1 MALGLLVEVIFSIG
15 KSRFMLVHA
24 CQVDAAQA
32 PGTLCPSRATQHT
45 PSMLARRSGPLG
57 HLDLDESE
65 GAPPVS
71 EQVVSALMVNAG
83 RVLDLF
89 RSWDIDEDGTII
101 RAEFHRAMVEL
112 GLEVPGSAIDE
123 IFSAWDNDN
132 SGSITHAE
140 LTSILRAASTAK
152 KNIVSLRRILAKQR
166 LKIVQAFR
174 DWDTDNSGEIDAD
187 EFTRALESVG
197 LDLSKAQNY
206 ALFNSIDRD
215 SSGQISFQELHKV
228 LHVDSI
234 KEEENRRR
242 RATAARKATIERMN
256 TEELIDIASLRKSTL
271 SKLQAF
277 DEQGW
282 KSDNDLWQLA
292 VDDEAAESA
301 VAAAVINQRLLL
313 PPKPISRSPSPE
325 ASSLAQSLAASPVL
339 NTRGVEAAER
349 QRRRM
354 CLRLRGTGLVDEQEL
369 EQPYDPSM
377 TRMLRRL
384 PRSSSPRHEQHRGR
398 PSHSRN
404 GMRAVLEPTDAH
416 HPQSL
421 PKLLDVL
428 SVHRT
433 RVPVPIRHSSLEVHF
448 SLSQLPGLSRGHTP
462 PVVPMRDPKKL
473 RSAPKKPAADDGPHW
488 KVGKAYGSQPWA
500 ASPKTMQK
508 SASCSVLSAAR
519 RELSMEL
526 IALSADLPRS
536 RRAP

>member
-174 DWDTDNSGEIDAD
+174 DWDIDNSGEIDAD

-242 RATAARKATIERMN
+242 RATAACHRARHVAHPCQTHR
-256 TEELIDIASLRKSTL
+256 
-271 SKLQAF
+271 
-277 DEQGW
+277 
-282 KSDNDLWQLA
+282 
-292 VDDEAAESA
+292 SA
-301 VAAAVINQRLLL
+301 
-313 PPKPISRSPSPE
+313 
-325 ASSLAQSLAASPVL
+325 
-339 NTRGVEAAER
+339 
-349 QRRRM
+349 
-354 CLRLRGTGLVDEQEL
+354 
-369 EQPYDPSM
+369 
-377 TRMLRRL
+377 
-384 PRSSSPRHEQHRGR
+384 
-398 PSHSRN
+398 
-404 GMRAVLEPTDAH
+404 
-416 HPQSL
+416 
-421 PKLLDVL
+421 
-428 SVHRT
+428 
-433 RVPVPIRHSSLEVHF
+433 
-448 SLSQLPGLSRGHTP
+448 GLSCVVYQHKQRKRHTGT
-462 PVVPMRDPKKL
+462 VVR
-473 RSAPKKPAADDGPHW
+473 
-488 KVGKAYGSQPWA
+488 Y
-500 ASPKTMQK
+500 
-508 SASCSVLSAAR
+508 
-519 RELSMEL
+519 
-526 IALSADLPRS
+526 I
-536 RRAP
+536 